1 MKLLGIP
8 ILRAHLIGL
17 RDQKAAE
24 MLRSWAYEI
33 RYCAWANELELIA
46 AFPSVDVSNVPAVI
60 FVLASTA
67 IRIETL
73 IDFRLG
79 IVLLTHIS
87 ESKLAVAESQRTER
101 GV

>member
-1 MKLLGIP
+1 MKLLGIA
-8 ILRAHLIGL
+8 ILSEHLAGLGDRKSAETIRA
-17 RDQKAAE
+17 
-24 MLRSWAYEI
+24 WAYEI
-33 RYCAWANELELIA
+33 RYRAWANELELIA

-60 FVLASTA
+60 FVLANAA

-87 ESKLAVAESQRTER
+87 ESQAATNASQRPDK

>member
-1 MKLLGIP
+1 M
-8 ILRAHLIGL
+8 
-17 RDQKAAE
+17 
-24 MLRSWAYEI
+24 YEI

-46 AFPSVDVSNVPAVI
+46 AFPSVDLSNVPAVI
-60 FVLASTA
+60 FVLAGAA

-87 ESKLAVAESQRTER
+87 EIKVATSESQRPER

>member
-1 MKLLGIP
+1 MKLLGTP
-8 ILRAHLIGL
+8 ILSSHLLGL
-17 RDQKAAE
+17 HDDKAAE
-24 MLRSWAYEI
+24 MLRAWMCEI
-33 RYCAWANELELIA
+33 RHCAWANELELIA
-46 AFPSVDVSNVPAVI
+46 AFPSVDLSNVPAVI
-60 FVLASTA
+60 FVLASAA

-87 ESKLAVAESQRTER
+87 EVKVATPESQRPER

>member
-1 MKLLGIP
+1 MKLLGTP
-8 ILRAHLIGL
+8 ILSLHLTGL
-17 RDQKAAE
+17 GDRKAAE

-46 AFPSVDVSNVPAVI
+46 AFPSVDVSNFPAAI
-60 FVLASTA
+60 FVLASAA

-87 ESKLAVAESQRTER
+87 ESNLAIVESQRTER